1 MSAASKRTSARED
14 REARLAVVKAEQR
27 AAERRRTRRWVLVSS
42 AVVLAVAA
50 PATFVIAGELRRDAE
65 VADAA
70 ARPIAGE
77 EQAEVAASGH
87 VPGEVDYSGT
97 AAADPDEGVLP
108 PIGGDHDEI
117 PQNCG
122 YYTEP
127 VRDENA
133 VHSLEHGAVWVA
145 YRDDV
150 SAADKDRLRDLS
162 EKNPYL
168 LVTPYTDLAAP
179 VVATAWGV
187 QLKVDSV
194 EDERLEPFLVRYL
207 EGEQAPEPGAACSGG
222 VGV

>member
-1 MSAASKRTSARED
+1 MSAASKRTSTRED
-14 REARLAVVKAEQR
+14 RAARLALIQAEQR
-27 AAERRRTRRWVLVSS
+27 AAERRRTRRWVVVSS
-42 AVVLAVAA
+42 IVVLAVAA
-50 PATFVIAGELRRDAE
+50 PTTFVIAGEARRDAE
-65 VADAA
+65 VADVA

-77 EQAEVAASGH
+77 QQVDVAESGH
-87 VPGEVDYSGT
+87 VPGEVDYQSET
-97 AAADPDEGVLP
+97 PADDDRGVLP
-108 PIGGDHDEI
+108 PIGGDHDQI

-133 VHSLEHGAVWVA
+133 VHSLEHGAVWVT

-150 SAADKDRLRDLS
+150 SATDRDRLRDLA

-187 QLKVDSV
+187 QLEVDSAL
-194 EDERLEPFLVRYL
+194 DDRLEPFLVRYL
-207 EGEQAPEPGAACSGG
+207 ESEDAPEPGAPCSGG